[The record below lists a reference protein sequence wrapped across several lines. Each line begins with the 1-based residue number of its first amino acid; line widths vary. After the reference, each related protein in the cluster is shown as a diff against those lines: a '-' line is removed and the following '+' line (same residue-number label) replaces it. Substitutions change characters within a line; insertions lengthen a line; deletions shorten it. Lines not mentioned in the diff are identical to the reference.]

1 MISPI
6 KYEVGVGR
14 GCIAIII
21 VRRVELCDSG
31 WAVAAGEYVQRYLS
45 ILSCFPGSD
54 GVASS
59 IRNSF
64 FLSRKKKVIMYVRYV
79 LEIGE

>member
-1 MISPI
+1 MRLRLGCSSG
-6 KYEVGVGR
+6 GVK
-14 GCIAIII
+14 
-21 VRRVELCDSG
+21 VS
-31 WAVAAGEYVQRYLS
+31 RYLS
-45 ILSCFPGSD
+45 SSCFPGSD

-64 FLSRKKKVIMYVRYV
+64 FFPSRKKKKVIMYVRYV